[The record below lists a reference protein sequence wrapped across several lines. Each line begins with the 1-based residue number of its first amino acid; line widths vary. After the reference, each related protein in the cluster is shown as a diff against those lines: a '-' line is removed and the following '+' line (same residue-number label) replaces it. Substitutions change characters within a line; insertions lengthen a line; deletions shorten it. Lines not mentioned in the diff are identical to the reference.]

1 LYYFVTSKLRD
12 SAVRE
17 KLSDALEDQASL
29 SKAEQAIQALKNS
42 IQQGSINATRYAEK
56 ANAII
61 MSALQVTAQKNYWRN

>member
-1 LYYFVTSKLRD
+1 
-12 SAVRE
+12 
-17 KLSDALEDQASL
+17 LEDQASL

-42 IQQGSINATRYAEK
+42 IQQGSINATWYAEK